1 MGQLLKVVT
10 TVSLALLLTAGVA
23 FGQNNEA
30 TVEQHAGTSGDLE
43 AQVDQSGNQ
52 HDARIMQGIV
62 TTQNRVGAKK
72 SEATITQSGSDA
84 NAFIYQGRKGGFS
97 AKSTAKI
104 NQVGDSFA
112 EILQGYGTKSS
123 AERNNLATQSQKGNG
138 HTAQIFQ
145 GVRTGGGQSTKTT
158 GNEAAQYQRNGS
170 SNFAVIQ
177 QGVESGSYA
186 QDSKA
191 RQLQSGSDLE
201 AEIRQG
207 TDGNWATG
215 MEAIQNQYGNGHT
228 ATTIQSGVNSFA
240 KIEQSNN

>member
-1 MGQLLKVVT
+1 MRKLLKVVT
-10 TVSLALLLTAGVA
+10 TVSVALLLTAGVA

-43 AQVDQSGNQ
+43 AQVDQSGSQ
-52 HDARIMQGIV
+52 HDAEIRQGVV

-72 SEATITQSGSDA
+72 SDATITQSGSGA
-84 NAFIYQGRKGGFS
+84 EATILQGRRGGFS

-104 NQVGDSFA
+104 NQVGDSKA
-112 EILQGYGTKSS
+112 LIWQGVGTKSS
-123 AERNNLATQSQKGNG
+123 AEQNNLATQSQKGSG
-138 HTAQIFQ
+138 HFGEIGQ

-170 SNFAVIQ
+170 NNYAGIV
-177 QGVESGSYA
+177 QGFRSGSYA

-191 RQLQSGSDLE
+191 RQLQNGSDLR

-215 MEAIQNQYGNGHT
+215 MEAIQKQYGNGHT

-240 KIEQSNN
+240 KITQSN

>member
-30 TVEQHAGTSGDLE
+30 TVEQHAGTSGGLE
-43 AQVDQSGNQ
+43 AQVDQSGSQ
-52 HDARIMQGIV
+52 HYAEIKQGVV

-72 SEATITQSGSDA
+72 SEATITQSGSGA
-84 NAFIYQGRKGGFS
+84 NAIILQGRNGGFS

-104 NQVGDSFA
+104 NQVGDHEAF
-112 EILQGYGTKSS
+112 ITQGDGTKSS
-123 AERNNLATQSQKGNG
+123 AEKNNLATQSQKGNG
-138 HTAQIFQ
+138 HVADIFQ
-145 GVRTGGGQSTKTT
+145 GYRTGGGQSTKTT
-158 GNEAAQYQRNGS
+158 GNEAAQIQRNGS
-170 SNFAVIQ
+170 NNIAEIS
-177 QGVESGSYA
+177 QGVGSGSYA

-201 AEIRQG
+201 AEIFQG

-215 MEAIQNQYGNGHT
+215 MEAIQKQYGNGHT